1 MLSIQF
7 CSLIF
12 LLLILNILFLTFY
25 GLHPLFDPGQLEVV
39 SVGDDVTGD
48 GSGQGEPDAEADFR
62 IPNSDFG
69 RLTKLGFRKLRPDPK
84 ELVFPDFESNFFLDG
99 VEHAIKLF
107 SPKKVFRFF
116 GWNDVDVAVVV
127 VVTSFFLSFSDEEQR
142 S

>member
-25 GLHPLFDPGQLEVV
+25 SLHPLFDPGQLEVV
-39 SVGDDVTGD
+39 SVGGNVAGD

-62 IPNSDFG
+62 
-69 RLTKLGFRKLRPDPK
+69 RLTKLGFRKLRPDPN
-84 ELVFPDFESNFFLDG
+84 ELVFPDFESNFFLVG

-116 GWNDVDVAVVV
+116 GWNDVDVAAVVV
-127 VVTSFFLSFSDEEQR
+127 VVSFFFSYSDEEQR